1 MYHRYVIIGGGI
13 SAAYAI
19 EGIRA
24 LDREGSILLLTREN
38 HPPYHRPSLS
48 KDVWTESYD
57 LERLPVH
64 ADYYYVQQQV
74 DVRLRHEVVE
84 VDLEARRVWDDLGQ
98 SSTYDQLL
106 FATGVRPRRLQVEGA
121 EHSSVRYLRDLE
133 DYLDLE
139 RRLERVQHLTIVGGG
154 FTAMEM
160 AATLRARGL
169 EITFLLPEDHPV
181 PRMLPRDIGE
191 GILEYLRDMGVEVV
205 TNDAVLQLDAGHN
218 VLHARTRAGADLT
231 TQLILVDQGGEP
243 QSDLAEAAGL
253 DTDDGIVVDERGR
266 TSRPGVWATGDVAEF
281 PYLALGQLMRVEG
294 SDHAEQHGRLVGR
307 NMAGGDEAYVHLPLK
322 WFRLGD
328 LTFEGVGELNSRM
341 LTEIGRASCRER
353 V

>member
-38 HPPYHRPSLS
+38 HRPYHRPTLS

-139 RRLERVQHLTIVGGG
+139 RRLERVQHLTIVGSG

-160 AATLRARGL
+160 AATLRAREDGTIGATAPTISIESLHGGAVAQFSDESL
-169 EITFLLPEDHPV
+169 EV
-181 PRMLPRDIGE
+181 G
-191 GILEYLRDMGVEVV
+191 
-205 TNDAVLQLDAGHN
+205 AVLGRGTDRAVYVLD
-218 VLHARTRAGADLT
+218 
-231 TQLILVDQGGEP
+231 
-243 QSDLAEAAGL
+243 
-253 DTDDGIVVDERGR
+253 RGFVR
-266 TSRPGVWATGDVAEF
+266 RRSVATHRP
-281 PYLALGQLMRVEG
+281 
-294 SDHAEQHGRLVGR
+294 
-307 NMAGGDEAYVHLPLK
+307 
-322 WFRLGD
+322 
-328 LTFEGVGELNSRM
+328 
-341 LTEIGRASCRER
+341 
-353 V
+353 